1 MKKVVLSVVLIV
13 SVMLAVSCKS
23 TPKDTDKPYVRLYD
37 ANSGLDLT
45 GADSYTVKQ
54 GDTLSDISRSFYNN
68 DGFYYP
74 VIMFASS
81 GVVVNPDKIQPGMR
95 LTIPD
100 LERNKANPDSRR
112 SMKNILN
119 GFASIERRKQ
129 NPDRALIEGF
139 QQRANEL

>member
-1 MKKVVLSVVLIV
+1 MKKVMLTLMLI
-13 SVMLAVSCKS
+13 SVMLAASCLT
-23 TPKDTDKPYVRLYD
+23 TPKDTDQPYIRLYN

-45 GADSYTVKQ
+45 GAGSYTVKQ
-54 GDTLSDISRSFYNN
+54 GDTLSDISRTFYNN

-74 VIMFASS
+74 IIMFASR

-119 GFASIERRKQ
+119 GFASIERTKS
-129 NPDRALIEGF
+129 NPNRSLIEGF
-139 QQRANEL
+139 QSRANEL